1 MSGLDHDGFLCE
13 EHQAMEVLKASAV
26 RTAPG
31 PASPKE
37 SASAHCWVAFP
48 AGSRR
53 WHVKG
58 HSRAEQRKAM
68 VILPLSGAK
77 DPTQDL

>member
-1 MSGLDHDGFLCE
+1 MMGFR
-13 EHQAMEVLKASAV
+13 VRSTGNGGAV

-37 SASAHCWVAFP
+37 GASAHCWVAFL

-58 HSRAEQRKAM
+58 HSRAGQRKAM
-68 VILPLSGAK
+68 VILSLPGAE